1 MVPVPVKG
9 CGVDLIEISRIER
22 ALKRKGFRDRIYTSY
37 EQEYLQAKGAQSW
50 AARFAAKEAV
60 MKALGRGWLQGV
72 PFNSIEVYANSW
84 GQPQVR
90 LLEPARKVADEQGI
104 AEFKLSLSH
113 TKKLA
118 IAYVI
123 ALGEE

>member
-1 MVPVPVKG
+1 MSVKG
-9 CGVDLIEISRIER
+9 CGVDLIETVRIAR
-22 ALKRKGFRDRIYTSY
+22 ALTRKGFQTRIYTNY
-37 EQEYLQAKGAQSW
+37 ERAYLKDQNVQSW

-72 PFNSIEVYANSW
+72 PFGSIEIYKNSW

-90 LLEPARKVADEQGI
+90 LFKPAQEVAQSQGI
-104 AEFKLSLSH
+104 THFMLSLAH
-113 TKKLA
+113 TKELA